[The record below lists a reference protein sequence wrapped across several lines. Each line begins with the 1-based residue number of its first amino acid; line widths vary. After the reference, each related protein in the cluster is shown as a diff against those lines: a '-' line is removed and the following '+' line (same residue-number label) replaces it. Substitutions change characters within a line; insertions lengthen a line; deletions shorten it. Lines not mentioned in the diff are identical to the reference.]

1 MTVKERKEQIQEEQK
16 KAFEELQAAQNTV
29 QELTALIQRQNGA
42 ITALQN
48 VLDDQN
54 EQLRSESNGEL
65 TEAVEELITQ

>member
-16 KAFEELQAAQNTV
+16 KAFEELQAAQHTV

-42 ITALQN
+42 IVDLQN

-65 TEAVEELITQ
+65 TEAVEELVG

>member
-42 ITALQN
+42 IVALQN

-65 TEAVEELITQ
+65 TEAVEELVA

>member
-42 ITALQN
+42 IVALQN

-54 EQLRSESNGEL
+54 EQLRSESNGEV
-65 TEAVEELITQ
+65 TEAVAELVA

>member
-1 MTVKERKEQIQEEQK
+1 MNVQERKEQIQAEQK

-42 ITALQN
+42 IVALQN

-54 EQLRSESNGEL
+54 EQSPSENNGEV
-65 TEAVEELITQ
+65 TEAVEELIAQ

>member
-1 MTVKERKEQIQEEQK
+1 MNVQERKEQIQEEQK

-42 ITALQN
+42 IVVLQN

-54 EQLRSESNGEL
+54 EQLRSESNGEV
-65 TEAVEELITQ
+65 TEAVAELVA

>member
-1 MTVKERKEQIQEEQK
+1 MNVQERKEQIQEEQK

-42 ITALQN
+42 IVALQN

-54 EQLRSESNGEL
+54 EQLRSESNGEV
-65 TEAVEELITQ
+65 TEAVEELVAQ

>member
-42 ITALQN
+42 IVALQN
-48 VLDDQN
+48 VLDEQN
-54 EQLRSESNGEL
+54 EQLRSESNGEV
-65 TEAVEELITQ
+65 TEAVAELVG

>member
-1 MTVKERKEQIQEEQK
+1 MTVKERKEQIQEELK

-42 ITALQN
+42 IVALQN

-65 TEAVEELITQ
+65 TEAVEELVA

>member
-1 MTVKERKEQIQEEQK
+1 MTVRERKEQIQEEQK

-42 ITALQN
+42 IVALQN

-54 EQLRSESNGEL
+54 EQSPSESNGEV
-65 TEAVEELITQ
+65 TEAVEELIAQ

>member
-1 MTVKERKEQIQEEQK
+1 MNVKERKEQIQAEQK

-42 ITALQN
+42 ITALQS
-48 VLDDQN
+48 VLDEQN

-65 TEAVEELITQ
+65 TEAVEELVA

>member
-1 MTVKERKEQIQEEQK
+1 MPVKERKEQIQEEQK

-42 ITALQN
+42 IVALQN

-65 TEAVEELITQ
+65 TEAVEELVA

>member
-1 MTVKERKEQIQEEQK
+1 MNVQERKEQIQEEQK

-42 ITALQN
+42 IVALQN

-65 TEAVEELITQ
+65 TEAVEELVA

>member
-42 ITALQN
+42 IVALQN

-65 TEAVEELITQ
+65 TAAVEELVA